1 MMTIS
6 SVVLYYSRY
15 RVHLTADRT
24 CKQYQ
29 TAVADQRMPR
39 AIYIKSD
46 NYQSDNSN
54 LCTWQARKLSE
65 VAGLSVCGNAIRFN
79 HFTETKFTHLVEI
92 GMSSTQSI

>member
-6 SVVLYYSRY
+6 SVLCYPWHQLYSTVNSTCEQY
-15 RVHLTADRT
+15 R
-24 CKQYQ
+24 
-29 TAVADQRMPR
+29 TAVADPRMPR

-65 VAGLSVCGNAIRFN
+65 VAGLSVCGNAIRFR
-79 HFTETKFTHLVEI
+79 HLAETRFAHLVEI
-92 GMSSTQSI
+92 GMSSTQSV